1 VSGGVRAARA
11 SLAALAAAAL
21 LAGCD
26 RIANA
31 RPERALER
39 RVARLLPAIERNT
52 GLKFKR
58 QPRVEVRSSADVR
71 AVVEQGFRESRA
83 ARDLAGYEAAY
94 KALGLIPPALDL
106 RKILLDLLEEQV
118 AGFYDP
124 KAKALYVVSG
134 ASAKALDLTVA
145 HELVHALQ
153 DQYVDLDS
161 VRQADVDNDVATA
174 AQAAIEGHAT
184 YVSLLDVARTADV
197 AALPGGWGTI
207 ASGIRD
213 QSALAEGLGAAPAA
227 VREALIFPYAG
238 GLPFVAAAYPAHGG
252 VALVADAPRSTEQV
266 LHPAAFGAPRD
277 RPTRIVL
284 PAPGGGTL
292 VYENTLGEFE
302 TRLVLAEH
310 LRDTAAAARGAAGWD
325 GDRYTVLEFAGG
337 ARGIVWATVWDSDG
351 DADEFR
357 ALLARAMTRRYRAAD
372 GALDGG
378 AATAGGR
385 ALTVR
390 AARAG
395 GRPLVLFSDLP
406 DGAAAPLDPAKLV
419 LREE

>member
-1 VSGGVRAARA
+1 
-11 SLAALAAAAL
+11 
-21 LAGCD
+21 
-26 RIANA
+26 
-31 RPERALER
+31 
-39 RVARLLPAIERNT
+39 
-52 GLKFKR
+52 
-58 QPRVEVRSSADVR
+58 
-71 AVVEQGFRESRA
+71 
-83 ARDLAGYEAAY
+83 
-94 KALGLIPPALDL
+94 
-106 RKILLDLLEEQV
+106 
-118 AGFYDP
+118 
-124 KAKALYVVSG
+124 
-134 ASAKALDLTVA
+134 
-145 HELVHALQ
+145 
-153 DQYVDLDS
+153 
-161 VRQADVDNDVATA
+161 
-174 AQAAIEGHAT
+174 
-184 YVSLLDVARTADV
+184 
-197 AALPGGWGTI
+197 
-207 ASGIRD
+207 
-213 QSALAEGLGAAPAA
+213 
-227 VREALIFPYAG
+227 
-238 GLPFVAAAYPAHGG
+238 
-252 VALVADAPRSTEQV
+252 V